1 MDLFPQE
8 RQQIRESQDKASR
21 GQLRSF
27 SAKVSFAGG
36 LFIVALIAYAA
47 YKVNDSL
54 TRNYLVFLLLML
66 GLVMVVALL
75 LLALRPFFERFMN
88 AAFDKLGLKETI
100 DFKWTLRPVV
110 TKAREVHDSCDL
122 PPELANN
129 PEVQK
134 LLQSDRV
141 QKLFQKSSTVTL
153 NYPPISSGS
162 KDASGT
168 EVASDSAKPGFDSVS
183 VAPEIRVFDS
193 PANLPPEL
201 ANNSQIK
208 DLLAR
213 SSSSAVPSE
222 KSAPLVGVLKWA
234 LVCLGFI
241 ILVLGFLTLF
251 VYFQLPAR

>member
-1 MDLFPQE
+1 MDLSPKE

-21 GQLRSF
+21 EQLRSF
-27 SAKVSFAGG
+27 SAKVSLAGG

-54 TRNYLVFLLLML
+54 ARNYLVFLLLML

-100 DFKWTLRPVV
+100 DFKWTLGPLV
-110 TKAREVHDSCDL
+110 TKAREVHDQGEL

-134 LLQSDRV
+134 LLQGDRV
-141 QKLFQKSSTVTL
+141 QKLFQNSGTVTL

-162 KDASGT
+162 KNVSGN
-168 EVASDSAKPGFDSVS
+168 EVVSDSAKPGFDSVS
-183 VAPEIRVFDS
+183 GAPEISRVRW
-193 PANLPPEL
+193 PC
-201 ANNSQIK
+201 Q
-208 DLLAR
+208 
-213 SSSSAVPSE
+213 SSTRTGE
-222 KSAPLVGVLKWA
+222 
-234 LVCLGFI
+234 
-241 ILVLGFLTLF
+241 
-251 VYFQLPAR
+251 